1 MKFALATSLLAAI
14 AVVGLSGCGKDS
26 SKTEIPKDL
35 NRTIPPPPI
44 GTGGAGGGKMTGGSP
59 AANER

>member
-1 MKFALATSLLAAI
+1 MKFALAISLLAAI

-26 SKTEIPKDL
+26 NKTEIPKDL

-44 GTGGAGGGKMTGGSP
+44 GTGGGKMTGGSP
-59 AANER
+59 SANEK